1 MFVFIEHHCFI
12 VPHTMIGLTV
22 KETIE
27 TFGLAVGGVFR
38 VHQYKTW
45 GPD

>member
-1 MFVFIEHHCFI
+1 MFVFIELHCFI

-27 TFGLAVGGVFR
+27 IFGLAVGGVFR
-38 VHQYKTW
+38 ACQYKAW
-45 GPD
+45 GPG

>member
-1 MFVFIEHHCFI
+1 MFVFIELHCFI

-38 VHQYKTW
+38 ACQYKAW
-45 GPD
+45 GPG